1 MFAAIVICSAPPFII
16 EKIKKPSWVEE
27 HPDEV
32 LLDLDEDKTA
42 STRSPAR
49 SPARLAAATGSRSV
63 LAPTPDPEQAQV
75 S

>member
-1 MFAAIVICSAPPFII
+1 MLAAIVICSAPPFII

-32 LLDLDEDKTA
+32 LLDLDEDDTPERDGDSPDALATA
-42 STRSPAR
+42 PDSV
-49 SPARLAAATGSRSV
+49 V
-63 LAPTPDPEQAQV
+63 LAGVASDSDSKTQV